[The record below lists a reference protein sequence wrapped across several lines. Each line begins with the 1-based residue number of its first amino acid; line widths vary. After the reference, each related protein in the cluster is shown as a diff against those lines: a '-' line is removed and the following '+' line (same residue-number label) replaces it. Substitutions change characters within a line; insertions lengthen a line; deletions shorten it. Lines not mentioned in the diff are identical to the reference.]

1 MHMHYVHTNGGF
13 NLLKDDLGVTFE
25 MWPVL
30 VERIKW
36 NVVFDLCE

>member
-1 MHMHYVHTNGGF
+1 MHYVHTNGGF
-13 NLLKDDLGVTFE
+13 NLLKDDLGFTFE
-25 MWPVL
+25 MCPVL